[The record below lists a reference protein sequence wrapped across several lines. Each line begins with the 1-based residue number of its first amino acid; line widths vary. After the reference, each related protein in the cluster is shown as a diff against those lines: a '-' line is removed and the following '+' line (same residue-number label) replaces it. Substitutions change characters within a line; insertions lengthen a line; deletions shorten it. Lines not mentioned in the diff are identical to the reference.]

1 MEVEILMDLPTF
13 TVTEWLLRQNVK
25 SHIWVRSLDGEE
37 NTTMVGFLNNISCR
51 IMLNICG
58 VQSLEL

>member
-1 MEVEILMDLPTF
+1 MKLWVEVEILMDLPTF

-37 NTTMVGFLNNISCR
+37 NATRLVA
-51 IMLNICG
+51 
-58 VQSLEL
+58 